1 MQMTKYTHACVRLE
15 SADRAL
21 VIDPGVFSETA
32 AALDGADAVLIT
44 HEHFDHVDVEA
55 LLDAARANPEL
66 RMWAP
71 PSVVQQLGE
80 LETRVTAVGADESF
94 DAAGFSV
101 RTFGGQ
107 HAVIHPAIGTP
118 CANVGY
124 LVDDEVYHPGDSFT
138 VPSAPVSTLLI
149 PLHAPWSKLAEVID
163 FVVAVR
169 APRSFQ
175 IHDAMLSESGLKNAV
190 GYVTRFAEQYDLKF
204 SYLTPLEDVTL

>member
-21 VIDPGVFSETA
+21 VIDPGAFSETA
-32 AALDGADAVLIT
+32 VALDGVGAVLIT
-44 HEHFDHVDVEA
+44 HEHFDHVNADAVLE
-55 LLDAARANPEL
+55 AARANPEL
-66 RMWAP
+66 RVWAP

-80 LETRVTAVGADESF
+80 LGSRATAVSAGESF

-107 HAVIHPAIGTP
+107 HAVIHPVIGTP

-124 LVDDEVYHPGDSFT
+124 LVDDEVYHPGDSFV
-138 VPSAPVSTLLI
+138 VPTAPVSTLLV

-163 FVVAVR
+163 FVIAVR
-169 APRSFQ
+169 APQAFQ
-175 IHDAMLSESGLKNAV
+175 IHDAMLSESGSKNAV
-190 GYVTRFAEQYDLKF
+190 GYVTRFAEQYDLTF
-204 SYLTPLEDVTL
+204 SYLAPLENVVL